1 MQNLFEILGLP
12 VAFELNLKTLER
24 SYFDAQRQWHPD
36 RFVGKPESERAD
48 AAHRSVLINDAYE
61 TLKNPLE
68 RARHMLELRGVFI
81 DDTTNPPADLL
92 MEMMELRERIHDS
105 AEDGKTLFVI
115 IEDIKKRAAIS
126 TQAITD
132 AFATDDIKAAEEE
145 VLRFGYL
152 GKAMEEAHMMLY
164 RVKAAHAH
172 GAH

>member
-1 MQNLFEILGLP
+1 MLP
-12 VAFELNLKTLER
+12 IR
-24 SYFDAQRQWHPD
+24 HDAGHD
-36 RFVGKPESERAD
+36 
-48 AAHRSVLINDAYE
+48 
-61 TLKNPLE
+61 
-68 RARHMLELRGVFI
+68 
-81 DDTTNPPADLL
+81 
-92 MEMMELRERIHDS
+92 RIHDS
-105 AEDGKTLFVI
+105 AEDGKLLFTI